1 MRNLK
6 VLLIALGL
14 LFSGA
19 QSAMAHAELVMSFPK
34 SKSTL
39 VTAPKYV
46 QLKFGEDLATLR
58 TAKSN
63 SIEVFDAIE
72 HKIKTSKISI
82 KNSTAQVEI
91 LEKLHSG
98 KYLVKYRVVSAD
110 GHVLNSQFTFTLR

>member
-58 TAKSN
+58 SAKSN

-82 KNSTAQVEI
+82 KNATAQVEI